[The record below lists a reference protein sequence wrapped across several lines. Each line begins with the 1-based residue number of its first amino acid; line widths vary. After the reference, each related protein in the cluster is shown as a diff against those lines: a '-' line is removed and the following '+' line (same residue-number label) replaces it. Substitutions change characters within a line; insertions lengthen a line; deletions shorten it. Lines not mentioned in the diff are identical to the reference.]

1 MEGEGRIISDTVK
14 LSDPLLAPARLLE
27 VNHVG
32 HRLSVSPGF
41 VRRLIRSHQLPAV
54 RLGGRW
60 RVDEHDLQAFI
71 VTLRAQIAR
80 EERALDGRLHPV
92 PSRSA

>member
-1 MEGEGRIISDTVK
+1 MGVDGRIIPDTVK
-14 LSDPLLAPARLLE
+14 VSDPLLAPSRLLE
-27 VNHVG
+27 VNHVA

-41 VRRLIRSHQLPAV
+41 VRRLIRSQQLPAV

-80 EERALDGRLHPV
+80 AERALDVRLHPV
-92 PSRSA
+92 PRGA